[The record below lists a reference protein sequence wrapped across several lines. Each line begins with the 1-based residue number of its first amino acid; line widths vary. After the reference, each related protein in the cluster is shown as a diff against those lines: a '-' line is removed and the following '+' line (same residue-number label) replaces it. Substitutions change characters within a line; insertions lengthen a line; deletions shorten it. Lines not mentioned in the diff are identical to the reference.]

1 MFLFNR
7 LTAVVLAAAL
17 IAPAVPLQ
25 ARAKKGDKYLAAG
38 RVSEAKKEWD
48 AALESY
54 EKALSEDPSDVAYQ
68 MAAEKARFQAAQAH
82 VDKGLKTRAQG
93 LLGEALLEFQKS
105 YAINPG
111 SAVAVQE
118 IRRTQEMIQR
128 ERARVE
134 ETGREAPAQERALTP
149 SELAKKETRDKID
162 RMLPVPELKP
172 LNPEPI
178 RLKMNSQPV
187 KVLFETVGK
196 LAGINVVWDPEY
208 TPPQKNSLSVEFDN
222 STIDQ
227 ALDAVAVLTKSYWK
241 ALSPSTIFV
250 TNDTVNKRH
259 DYEEQVA
266 RIFYL
271 SNVTAPTDLQ
281 EIMNAA
287 RAVSDCQRMFPY
299 NAQNAIIAKCEGD
312 RMSFV
317 EKIIN
322 DLDKPKAEVVVD
334 VLVLE
339 ASSTFSR
346 QITAALASTG
356 INSPIAFTPRSSI
369 QVPISSTASTATTST
384 STTTATT
391 GTTTSSTASTGSSI
405 PLSNLGHLA
414 SSDFSTTLPGALLQ
428 ATLSDARTKVLQAPQ
443 VRSVDGVK
451 ATLNIGD
458 RVPTASGSF
467 QPGIGGVG
475 INPLVNTQFQ
485 YIDTGVNVEMLPH
498 VHDNGD
504 VTIHV
509 DLNINSVSRYVDLG
523 GISQPVISQKK
534 ISHDIRMRE
543 GEVGLLGG
551 LINEQEDKTVTGIPG
566 LNSIPLLR
574 RLFSGESTDRSRS
587 ELMIVL
593 IPHVI
598 RRPDITPE
606 NMRTIA
612 VGNFTTVKVNYAPK
626 PAEPAA
632 KPVADGAAALPGA
645 AGNAVP
651 PATAPL
657 ATVPLATPPPTMAPP
672 AAVPPATAPLA
683 TAPPNMPPPATAP
696 SATAPPATAPPNMAP
711 PGLAGTSALGQMI
724 TLAPPATAPPA
735 TAPPAT
741 APPATAPPATAPPAT
756 APPVTAPPA
765 TAPPATAPP
774 ATAPPVTAPPATAP
788 PAGPRA
794 ATAPAGNMRVYF
806 SPSQATANASERI
819 TVSLLVDGG
828 DDVAA
833 APMQIQFDPK
843 YLRLNDV
850 TLGDYLSRGGQQPV
864 FTKNIMNDTGTAVVQ
879 LSRPPGARG
888 VVGSGTLVTLSF
900 QAVARGTTVV
910 MVPNLAVRSAKGAVV
925 SNSTPQLTVT
935 VK

>member
-1 MFLFNR
+1 MPFFNR

-17 IAPAVPLQ
+17 IAPAVSLE
-25 ARAKKGDKYLAAG
+25 ARTKKGDQYLTTG
-38 RVSEAKKEWD
+38 RKSEAKKEWD

-54 EKALSEDPSDVAYQ
+54 EKALSEDPSDMVYQ
-68 MAAEKARFQAAQAH
+68 MAAEKARFQAAQGH
-82 VDKGLKTRAQG
+82 VDKGLKIRSQG

-118 IRRTQEMIQR
+118 IRLTQDMIQR
-128 ERARVE
+128 ERKRVE
-134 ETGREAPAQERALTP
+134 ETGKEAPAQERALTP
-149 SELAKKETRDKID
+149 SEEAKKETRDKID

-172 LNPEPI
+172 LNPEPV

-208 TPPQKNSLSVEFDN
+208 QPPQKNSLSVEFDN

-227 ALDAVAVLTKSYWK
+227 ALDALAVLTKSYWK
-241 ALSPSTIFV
+241 ALSPSTIFI

-271 SNVTAPTDLQ
+271 SNVTAQTDLQ

-299 NAQNAIIAKCEGD
+299 TAQNAIIAKCEAD
-312 RMSFV
+312 RMAFV
-317 EKIIN
+317 EKVIN
-322 DLDKPKAEVVVD
+322 DLDKPRAEVVVD

-356 INSPIAFTPRSSI
+356 LNVPISFTPRSSI
-369 QVPISSTASTATTST
+369 QVPISSTSSTATASTSTT

-391 GTTTSSTASTGSSI
+391 TPTTTSSGTSASSI

-414 SSDFSTTLPGALLQ
+414 SADFSTTLPGALLQ
-428 ATLSDARTKVLQAPQ
+428 AAMSDARTKVLQAPQ

-485 YIDTGVNVEMLPH
+485 YIDTGVNVEITPR

-504 VTIHV
+504 VSIHV
-509 DLNINSVSRYVDLG
+509 DLNINSVSSYVNLG

-551 LINEQEDKTVTGIPG
+551 LINVQETKTVTGIPG
-566 LNSIPLLR
+566 LSSIPLLR
-574 RLFSGESTDRSRS
+574 RLFSGESSEHDRS

-606 NMRTIA
+606 NLRAIA

-626 PAEPAA
+626 RAEPAA
-632 KPVADGAAALPGA
+632 A
-645 AGNAVP
+645 
-651 PATAPL
+651 
-657 ATVPLATPPPTMAPP
+657 APP
-672 AAVPPATAPLA
+672 V
-683 TAPPNMPPPATAP
+683 TAPPVA
-696 SATAPPATAPPNMAP
+696 
-711 PGLAGTSALGQMI
+711 
-724 TLAPPATAPPA
+724 APPATAPPA

-756 APPVTAPPA
+756 APPA
-765 TAPPATAPP
+765 TAPPATALAGPGFAP
-774 ATAPPVTAPPATAP
+774 APPGPGGAPVP
-788 PAGPRA
+788 PGPGG
-794 ATAPAGNMRVYF
+794 TPAPAGNMRVYF
-806 SPSQATANASERI
+806 APSQATASPSESI
-819 TVSLLVDGG
+819 TVSLSIDGG
-828 DDVAA
+828 ADVAS
-833 APMQIQFDPK
+833 APIEIQFDPK
-843 YLRLNDV
+843 FLRLNDV
-850 TLGDYLSRGGQQPV
+850 FLGDFLSKDGRQPV
-864 FTKNIMNDTGTAVVQ
+864 FTKNILNDTGVAIIQ
-879 LSRPPGARG
+879 LNRPPGSPG
-888 VVGSGTLVTLSF
+888 VGGSGTLVSLNF
-900 QAVARGTTVV
+900 QAVARGATVV
-910 MVPNLAVRSAKGAVV
+910 TIPHLAVRNAQGTVV
-925 SNSTPQLTVT
+925 SNSTPQLSVT